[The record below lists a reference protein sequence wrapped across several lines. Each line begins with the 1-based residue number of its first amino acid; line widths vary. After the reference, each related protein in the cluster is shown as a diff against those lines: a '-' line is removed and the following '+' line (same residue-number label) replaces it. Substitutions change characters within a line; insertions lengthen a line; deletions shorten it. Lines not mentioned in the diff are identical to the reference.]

1 MSKTWLLLWFVF
13 VCRVMMRKMMDV
25 GGSDDEELV
34 PSVKIDSTSV
44 GEGTYTVSLTLIIH
58 IRRRGHLHGEL
69 DLDYSH

>member
-1 MSKTWLLLWFVF
+1 
-13 VCRVMMRKMMDV
+13 MRKMMDV

-58 IRRRGHLHGEL
+58 IRTGVP
-69 DLDYSH
+69 D